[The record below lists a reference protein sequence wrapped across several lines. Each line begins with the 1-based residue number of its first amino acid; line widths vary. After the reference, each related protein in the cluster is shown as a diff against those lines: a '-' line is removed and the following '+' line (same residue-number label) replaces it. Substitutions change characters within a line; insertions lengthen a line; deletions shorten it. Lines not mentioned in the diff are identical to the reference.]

1 MPLQHKNLLDMTATA
16 EKKPKFNLEPMSAE
30 DIRFRFG
37 LLKVSRKTNGVS
49 NVNVTQVVGK
59 MGGG

>member
-1 MPLQHKNLLDMTATA
+1 MTATA